1 MPLIIKTFSEN
12 SRELTVSDTKRV
24 VVLLSG
30 NGSNVQA
37 LLDKQSQYGY
47 QVIGV
52 ISNRPDAHGLERAR
66 RHRVAA
72 IPLDHKIFSSREAFD
87 RRLQEEVERFDP
99 DLVVLAGYMRIL
111 SPDFVHRFSDRLIN
125 IHPSLLP
132 LYRGLDTYRRVL
144 EDRQPTHGTTIH
156 YVTNELDNGAH
167 IIQAEL
173 AITSADNERSL
184 RQRVQAMEH
193 CIYPRAVDLIASG
206 RMTLKEQKVWFDNR
220 PLNPEGYQVKEDNL
234 EIP

>member
-1 MPLIIKTFSEN
+1 M
-12 SRELTVSDTKRV
+12 SDTKRV

-30 NGSNVQA
+30 NGSNLQA
-37 LLDKQSQYGY
+37 LLDQQSRYCY
-47 QVIGV
+47 QIVGV
-52 ISNRPDAHGLERAR
+52 ISNRPDAYGLERAR
-66 RHRVAA
+66 QQRVAA
-72 IPLDHKIFSSREAFD
+72 ISLDHKIFSSRQAFD

-99 DLVVLAGYMRIL
+99 DLIVLAGYMRIL

-144 EDRQPTHGTTIH
+144 EDQQPTHGSTVH
-156 YVTNELDNGAH
+156 YVTSELDNGAH

-173 AITSADNERSL
+173 VITPADNEESL
-184 RQRVQAMEH
+184 RLRNQAMEH

-206 RMTLKEQKVWFDNR
+206 RITLRERKVWFDNR
-220 PLNPEGYQVKEDNL
+220 PLNPEGYLVKEDNL

>member
-1 MPLIIKTFSEN
+1 M
-12 SRELTVSDTKRV
+12 SDTKRV

-30 NGSNVQA
+30 NGSNLQA
-37 LLDKQSQYGY
+37 LLDQQSQYSY
-47 QVIGV
+47 QIIGV
-52 ISNRPDAHGLERAR
+52 ISNRPDAYGLERAR
-66 RHRVAA
+66 QHRVVA

-99 DLVVLAGYMRIL
+99 DLIVLAGYMRIL
-111 SPDFVHRFSDRLIN
+111 SPDFVHRFCDRLIN

-144 EDRQPTHGTTIH
+144 EDQRPVHGTTIH
-156 YVTNELDNGAH
+156 YVTSELDSGAH

-173 AITSADNERSL
+173 AITSADNEESL
-184 RQRVQAMEH
+184 RHRNQAMEYR
-193 CIYPRAVDLIASG
+193 IYPRAVDLIASG
-206 RMTLKEQKVWFDNR
+206 RITLKEQKVWFDNR
-220 PLNPEGYQVKEDNL
+220 PLNPEGYLVKEDNP

>member
-1 MPLIIKTFSEN
+1 MSDIKQ
-12 SRELTVSDTKRV
+12 V

-30 NGSNVQA
+30 NGSNLQA
-37 LLDKQSQYGY
+37 LLDQQDQSSY
-47 QVIGV
+47 QIIGV
-52 ISNRPDAHGLERAR
+52 ISNRPNAYGLERAR
-66 RHRVAA
+66 QHRIAA
-72 IPLDHKIFSSREAFD
+72 IPLDHKVFSSREAFD

-99 DLVVLAGYMRIL
+99 DLIVLAGYMRIL

-132 LYRGLDTYRRVL
+132 SYRGLDTYRRVL
-144 EDRQPTHGTTIH
+144 EDHQPAHGTTVH
-156 YVTNELDNGAH
+156 YVTTELDSGAH

-173 AITSADNERSL
+173 TVSPADNEESL

-193 CIYPRAVDLIASG
+193 RIYPKAVDLIARG
-206 RMTLKEQKVWFDNR
+206 RITLKEHKVWFDNR
-220 PLNPEGYQVKEDNL
+220 PLNPEGYLVKEDNL